1 MSVNTAEYLRG
12 NTQSKTSPFT
22 QAIAL
27 SGDRAGSKGVFQFA
41 GFAWIYDTKVT
52 CVQGDPQSLK
62 TPQGWRQ
69 LLRLISLARRLKK
82 PIILWNLPIIHIAT
96 KQRKTSLANTQ
107 AIQNV
112 ELALLKLPHPIITVF
127 DETYDAAYPS
137 WELTWSDGIVC
148 IGSRDI
154 QSSESEKVKIAER
167 PTEIASAIL
176 EHLSQAEAVP
186 TIELI
191 ENRSASLQMLTK
203 DSTEVSAKLS
213 SQ

>member
-1 MSVNTAEYLRG
+1 MPVNTSEYPRG
-12 NTQSKTSPFT
+12 NTQAKTPPFT

-27 SGDRAGSKGVFQFA
+27 SGDRVGSKGTFQFA
-41 GFAWIYDTKVT
+41 GFAWISEAKVI
-52 CVQGDPQSLK
+52 CVQGDAQSLK

-69 LLRLISLARRLKK
+69 LLRFINLARRLQK
-82 PIILWNLPIIHIAT
+82 PIILWNLPVLHVAT

-112 ELALLKLPHPIITVF
+112 ELALLKLPYPIITIF
-127 DETYDAAYPS
+127 DETYHGIYPAKEPA
-137 WELTWSDGIVC
+137 WNDGVVFL
-148 IGSRDI
+148 GSSDI
-154 QSSESEKVKIAER
+154 QLSESEKVKIVQR

-176 EHLSQAEAVP
+176 ELLCQVAAVP

-191 ENRSASLQMLTK
+191 ENRRVSLRIFAK
-203 DSTEVSAKLS
+203 DKTEFSAKLA